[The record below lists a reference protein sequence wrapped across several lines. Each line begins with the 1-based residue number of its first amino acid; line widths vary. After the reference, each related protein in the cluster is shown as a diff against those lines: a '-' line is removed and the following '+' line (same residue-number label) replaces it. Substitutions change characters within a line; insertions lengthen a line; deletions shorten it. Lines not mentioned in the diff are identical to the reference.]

1 MGYSKEDRPS
11 WPERKGR
18 VKLNVQAALD
28 ANDMEALLDA
38 LPPMQKRFA
47 EEYILDWNGS
57 AAVIRAGSESTVP
70 AQSAHIWLQ
79 NPGVKRY
86 IKHLTEQRTEQFKI
100 DQGYVIKKIVRALE
114 KAEDKEK
121 LPELLRAAELLARH
135 LGMLRDKVEHTG
147 EDGGAIKYEKVA
159 EDADAFTRA
168 IASLAERE
176 GKGRVAP
183 DTQH

>member
-18 VKLNVQAALD
+18 VKQNVQKALD
-28 ANDMEALLDA
+28 ENDMTALAEA

-47 EEYILDWNGS
+47 EEYILDFNGA
-57 AAVIRAGSESTVP
+57 AAVVRAGSESTVP
-70 AQSAHIWLQ
+70 PQSAYLWLQ
-79 NPGVKRY
+79 NPGVKAY
-86 IKHLTEQRTEQFKI
+86 IKHLTEARTEQYKI
-100 DQGYVIKKIVRALE
+100 DQGYVIQKIVRALE

-147 EDGGAIKYEKVA
+147 EDGGAIKYEKLN

-176 GKGRVAP
+176 GKTGVAP
-183 DTQH
+183 DTKH